1 MAPSPTGAPRGA
13 ANPSAAD
20 SRRKEAAA
28 GVGTTLW
35 EPPLPGVPVMLCE
48 ERRRRWQH
56 RLYLSVMGE
65 LKDTTVV
72 NNRAQVRL
80 TSMMLLQLSM
90 RMIDTRVFAERMAD
104 DSRRIIHDIVA
115 PLPEDIRAVVL
126 SGALLGLP

>member
-1 MAPSPTGAPRGA
+1 
-13 ANPSAAD
+13 
-20 SRRKEAAA
+20 
-28 GVGTTLW
+28 
-35 EPPLPGVPVMLCE
+35 
-48 ERRRRWQH
+48 
-56 RLYLSVMGE
+56 MGE

-104 DSRRIIHDIVA
+104 DSRRIIRDIVA